1 MRFSAGGCRFE
12 VSFWFAAVVSL
23 WLLMDTGGTF
33 LAGIC
38 AAFFHEAGHI
48 AAILLCGRRIISV
61 RLSVF
66 GAEIRQDSDGSEGL
80 KKDIAVSLAGPLMNL
95 LLSLVFWGISGSLL
109 FPFAV
114 ANLALAFVNL
124 VPAEPLDGGQA
135 LYAFLC
141 LHINENT
148 ALRVLEWVS
157 FFVLVPLGLCGFL
170 LVFRSVY
177 NFSLLFF
184 SIYGVLYL
192 VLKRR
197 EALGRFEV

>member
-1 MRFSAGGCRFE
+1 MRFSVGNCRFE
-12 VSFWFAAVVSL
+12 ISFWFAAAVCL
-23 WLLMDTGGTF
+23 WLFMDTSGTF

-38 AAFFHEAGHI
+38 AAFFHETGHI
-48 AAILLCGRRIISV
+48 AALLLCRRRIISI

-66 GAEIRQDSDGSEGL
+66 GAEIRQDSNANESL
-80 KKDIAVSLAGPLMNL
+80 KRDIAVSLAGPLMNL
-95 LLSLVFWGISGSLL
+95 LLFLIFWGGSGNLL
-109 FPFAV
+109 FPFAI
-114 ANLALAFVNL
+114 ANLALAFANL

-135 LYAFLC
+135 LYSFLC

-148 ALRVLEWVS
+148 ALRLLEWVS
-157 FFVLVPLGLCGFL
+157 FFSLIPLGVCGFL

-184 SIYGVLYL
+184 SIYGVFYL

-197 EALGRFEV
+197 EALRNF